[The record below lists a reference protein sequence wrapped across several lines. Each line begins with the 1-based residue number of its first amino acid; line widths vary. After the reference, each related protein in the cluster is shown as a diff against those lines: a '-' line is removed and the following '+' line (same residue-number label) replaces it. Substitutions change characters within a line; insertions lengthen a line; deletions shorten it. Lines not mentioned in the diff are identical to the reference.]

1 MDGRGRLAQPLKRST
16 RPRRAG
22 APRLHVRLQVPI
34 SIKRAARRYLLPI
47 RHWRLP
53 RGAPACAVLLLLAGS
68 IGYGAVRGGHL
79 PTVAAQVRDARDAL
93 ANAAGFR
100 IGELSVAGTRQLTRT
115 DILAGA
121 GVSARTSLL
130 FLDVEHARDR
140 LKTSPW
146 IAEATVRKIYPD
158 RLQID
163 VEERDAFALWQRDGK
178 IHVVAADGTVLAP
191 LGDARF
197 AALPLVVGPGAER
210 KAKGFLAVLDRYPG
224 IREQVRASILVG
236 ERRWNLKLKNGIDVR
251 LPETNAAGA
260 LDTLAALDRDKQLLT
275 RDITAVD
282 LRLADR
288 VTVRLSD
295 AAAQA
300 REERIK
306 GKKTKRKE
314 GDA

>member
-1 MDGRGRLAQPLKRST
+1 
-16 RPRRAG
+16 
-22 APRLHVRLQVPI
+22 
-34 SIKRAARRYLLPI
+34 
-47 RHWRLP
+47 
-53 RGAPACAVLLLLAGS
+53 LLAGS
-68 IGYGAVRGGHL
+68 IGYGVVRGGHI

-100 IGELSVAGTRQLTRT
+100 IGELSVAGTRQLTKT

-130 FLDVEHARDR
+130 FLDVEHARAR

-146 IAEATVRKIYPD
+146 IAEASVRKIYPD

-163 VEERDAFALWQRDGK
+163 ITERDAFALWQRDGK

-210 KAKGFLAVLDRYPG
+210 KAKDFLAVLDRYPG

-236 ERRWNLKLKNGIDVR
+236 DRRWNLKLKNGIDIR
-251 LPETNAAGA
+251 LPEANVAGA

-300 REERIK
+300 RDDRIK

>member
-1 MDGRGRLAQPLKRST
+1 MDGRGRLAQPLKRSA

-22 APRLHVRLQVPI
+22 ASWLHARLQVPI
-34 SIKRAARRYLLPI
+34 SIKRLARRYLLPI
-47 RHWRLP
+47 RQWRLP
-53 RGAPACAVLLLLAGS
+53 RSAPACAVLLLLAGS
-68 IGYGAVRGGHL
+68 IGYGAIRGGHI
-79 PTVAAQVRDARDAL
+79 PTVAAQLRDTRDAL

-100 IGELSVAGTRQLTRT
+100 IGQLSVAGTRQLTKT

-121 GVSARTSLL
+121 GVSPRTSLL

-146 IAEATVRKIYPD
+146 IAEASVRKIYPD
-158 RLQID
+158 QLQID
-163 VEERDAFALWQRDGK
+163 IAEREAFALWQKDGK
-178 IHVVAADGTVLAP
+178 IHLVAADGTVLAP
-191 LGDARF
+191 LGDSRF
-197 AALPLVVGPGAER
+197 AALPLVVGPGAEK
-210 KAKGFLAVLDRYPG
+210 KAKDFLAVLDRYPG
-224 IREQVRASILVG
+224 IREQVRASILVAD
-236 ERRWNLKLKNGIDVR
+236 RRWNLKLKNGIDVR
-251 LPETNAAGA
+251 LPEANVARA
-260 LDTLAALDRDKQLLT
+260 LETLARLDRDKQLLT

-295 AAAQA
+295 SAAQG
-300 REERIK
+300 REDLIK